1 MGAADELLVWT
12 RIGSEAGE
20 PVNAIVERKEAERQ
34 AGGGLF
40 CWGVGNPPSSG
51 IATLVE
57 ARAPINVVFSLM
69 RSNAKA
75 IDHSPGSVLRWRAYL
90 DAAGK
95 VRPLPAHVRVT
106 SRGGK
111 DRHYALMCW
120 SDEPLVLSD
129 YCAFD
134 HSVHRNL
141 SGAPIGATQVTAL
154 VRRISPDSATPLYR
168 TGFGARLVESYW
180 VKLVEAEPV

>member
-1 MGAADELLVWT
+1 LKKLKIGAGTVSDLPADPE
-12 RIGSEAGE
+12 RIRPEES
-20 PVNAIVERKEAERQ
+20 
-34 AGGGLF
+34 
-40 CWGVGNPPSSG
+40 VGPLA
-51 IATLVE
+51 ATLGE
-57 ARAPINVVFSLM
+57 AFA
-69 RSNAKA
+69 RSKAKA

-106 SRGGK
+106 NRGGK